1 MVEEI
6 VRKAEEA
13 ADDIRLLDDRKMSLS
28 WAGVKGFMRELVSD
42 GLVPALVFGAVGAA
56 IAAVGITTGAVIST
70 ELALAELV
78 PVIGY
83 TAGAAATAAAGFIG
97 ARGAIEDINIARK
110 TNAEIDRAIGIVEK
124 EGLSSS
130 KDASGKDNLPFVNVT
145 GGISMDKAPENKPST
160 SISTRDAMITSIAD
174 GLEKLSDKTI
184 SSLHR

>member
-42 GLVPALVFGAVGAA
+42 GLVPALIVGAVGAA
-56 IAAVGITTGAVIST
+56 IATLGAGAMF
-70 ELALAELV
+70 LAGEGFALTA
-78 PVIGY
+78 IGY

-130 KDASGKDNLPFVNVT
+130 KGASGKDDLPFVNVT